1 MMMYDHKVEL
11 PIDRRTGDQ
20 HILTIVEVLSGFTW
34 AYPCKTLTA
43 DELVA
48 TLSGFYSSLPC
59 LPKKVFLDNG
69 SNFVS
74 EKHKKLL
81 ENLKIELIFGTPGL
95 SRARGKLKFFFFLS
109 QKLIFRSC

>member
-1 MMMYDHKVEL
+1 MYDHKVEL
-11 PIDRRTGDQ
+11 PVDRRTGDQ
-20 HILTIVEVLSGFTW
+20 HILTIVEVLSGFIW

-48 TLSGFYSSLPC
+48 TLSDFYSSLPC

-95 SRARGKLKFFFFLS
+95 SRARGKVENFSFFS
-109 QKLIFRSC
+109 KLNFRSF

>member
-11 PIDRRTGDQ
+11 PVARRTKYQ
-20 HILTIVEVLSGFTW
+20 LILTIVEVLSGFTW

-48 TLSGFYSSLPC
+48 TLSDFYSSLPC

-74 EKHKKLL
+74 EQHKKLL
-81 ENLKIELIFGTPGL
+81 ENLIELIFGTPGL
-95 SRARGKLKFFFFLS
+95 SRARGKLENFSFFFL
-109 QKLIFRSC
+109 KINF